1 MLLVW
6 AFSSTVS
13 NARMPIF
20 TKDEDFVA
28 LETVLEEAVART
40 GTRLLSY
47 CVMSKFFHLVLRSR
61 PDVVREW
68 SDEDVA
74 RRWLMLCP
82 ERRDQKHRPL
92 EPTELEINSIVNKND
107 KLATVRTRLSD
118 ISWWMR
124 LLSQSIAQRA
134 QKEDGEGGK
143 FFSARYRTV
152 RLLDETAILA
162 CATYVDL
169 DPIRAAMAETIEE
182 SEFTSALKRAAGI
195 RRECSVGSVQLAVF
209 SVQKTPIEIRR
220 AMTFE
225 VRCAAAIAN
234 DFGGGECPVGGAT
247 GVRYGK
253 WRSASGTCGTER
265 ATGSPGGDLVSPGER
280 LRQTPQC
287 RRRSASANRQSFI
300 EGSQVRSSLQDSS
313 SGSGID
319 GEWLSSRLL
328 KEESC
333 SRLHAVQSIR

>member
-28 LETVLEEAVART
+28 FETVLEEAVART

-47 CVMSKFFHLVLRSR
+47 CVMSKIFHLVLRSR
-61 PDVVREW
+61 PYVVREW
-68 SDEDVA
+68 SEEDVA

-82 ERRDQKHRPL
+82 ERRDQKRRPL
-92 EPTELEINSIVNKND
+92 EPAELEINSIVNKND

-134 QKEDGEGGK
+134 QKEDGEGGN
-143 FFSARYRTV
+143 FFPARYRTV

-169 DPIRAAMAETIEE
+169 DPIRAAMGRR
-182 SEFTSALKRAAGI
+182 LKRVSL
-195 RRECSVGSVQLAVF
+195 RR
-209 SVQKTPIEIRR
+209 
-220 AMTFE
+220 
-225 VRCAAAIAN
+225 
-234 DFGGGECPVGGAT
+234 
-247 GVRYGK
+247 
-253 WRSASGTCGTER
+253 
-265 ATGSPGGDLVSPGER
+265 
-280 LRQTPQC
+280 
-287 RRRSASANRQSFI
+287 
-300 EGSQVRSSLQDSS
+300 
-313 SGSGID
+313 
-319 GEWLSSRLL
+319 
-328 KEESC
+328 
-333 SRLHAVQSIR
+333 H